1 MRMIMYKRT
10 RIFGGKPFSYEG
22 FVGSMHS
29 ALSAMREM
37 KRVNKNYAFR
47 SVKVRDGYNI
57 YSRKLGGK

>member
-1 MRMIMYKRT
+1 MQMIMYKKT
-10 RIFGGKPFSYEG
+10 RLFGGKPFSYEG
-22 FVGSMHS
+22 FVGSMKS

-47 SVKVRDGYNI
+47 AVKVRDGYNI